1 LSLTVR
7 DAQYL
12 SWKTFKKLGQTE
24 RGLPVSESTVD
35 FVKKAEA
42 IAKKI
47 QDSESSADKEALG
60 RLFSELLFTVFV
72 LAEQHGVSLEES
84 FLATVDEIILGSVS

>member
-1 LSLTVR
+1 MSLTVR

-12 SWKTFKKLGQTE
+12 SWKTFKKLGQSE
-24 RGLPVSESTVD
+24 GLAVTGSVAD

-42 IAKKI
+42 AARQI
-47 QDSESSADKEALG
+47 QESKSSKDKEAIG
-60 RLFSELLFTVFV
+60 RLFSELLFIVFV
-72 LAEQHGVSLEES
+72 LAEQHGVNLEES

>member
-1 LSLTVR
+1 MR

-12 SWKTFKKLGQTE
+12 SWKTFKKLGPTGQ
-24 RGLPVSESTVD
+24 GQVSGPVAD

-47 QDSESSADKEALG
+47 QGSESSADKEALG
-60 RLFSELLFTVFV
+60 RLFSELLFIVFV
-72 LAEQHGVSLEES
+72 LAEQHCISLEDS